1 MNTNWPNPN
10 GFPELSKA
18 RGEAR
23 SLFVIVILFSVFVN
37 LLMLTGPLFMLQ
49 VYDRVLASRHEQT
62 LLALFGLVA
71 LLFLLM
77 GVLEVARAQIMA
89 RIASRFQARLD
100 RRVFSASLRLI
111 AQKPSAVSALSAQ
124 RDLDTLRQFISS
136 PVLIAI
142 IDIPWTPIF
151 IMAIF
156 IFHPLL
162 GWLAVAGGV
171 FLLSITVLNQVMTRK
186 LRQDANVT
194 TIITDKFSEQM
205 KAEAEVVA
213 ALGMREATY
222 GRWEE
227 QRAVMLGANLRAVD
241 RSTVFST
248 ISKVFRLFLQ
258 SAMLALGAW
267 LVLQDSLT
275 PGAMIASTIL
285 LGRALAPI
293 EMAIGQWPLAQQAL
307 QGWRRL
313 GGLLEV
319 VPADLSLTPLPKP
332 QARLDVH
339 QLSVVPPGEH
349 YPVLQHVSFSLSPG
363 QVLGVIGPSAS
374 GKSSL
379 ARAIIGAWSV
389 AAGTIRLDG
398 AALGQYDPDM
408 LGLHIGYLPQRVAL
422 FDGTIAENIARFQKD
437 FDPEMV
443 VAAAK
448 RSGAHE
454 TIVKLKEGYNTRVSA
469 NGGQLSGGQ
478 IQRIGLA
485 RAMFGDPVALVLDEP
500 NSNLDNEGSVAVNT
514 AIRDFKNQEKIV
526 ILMAHRP
533 AALSECDCLL
543 VLEAGKL
550 RAFGP
555 RDEVLR
561 ETVKNNTSILRSTN
575 PGGVA

>member
-1 MNTNWPNPN
+1 MNTNRPIPN
-10 GFPELSKA
+10 GFPELLKA

-23 SLFVIVILFSVFVN
+23 SLFLIVILFSVFVN

-77 GVLEVARAQIMA
+77 GILEIARAQVMA
-89 RIASRFQARLD
+89 RVASRFQARLD
-100 RRVFSASLRLI
+100 RRVFSASMRLI
-111 AQKPSAVSALSAQ
+111 AQKPSAVPALSAQ
-124 RDLDTLRQFISS
+124 RDLDTLRQFIGS
-136 PVLIAI
+136 PVLIAL
-142 IDIPWTPIF
+142 IDVPWTPIF

-171 FLLSITVLNQVMTRK
+171 FLLSVTFLNQVMTRK

-194 TIITDKFSEQM
+194 TIVTDKFSEQM

-213 ALGMREATY
+213 ALGMRDATF

-227 QRAVMLGANLRAVD
+227 QRAQMLDANLRAVD
-241 RSTVFST
+241 RSSVFNT

-267 LVLQDSLT
+267 LVLQDKLT

-313 GGLLEV
+313 GSLLEL
-319 VPADLSLTPLPKP
+319 VPADITLTPLPRPK
-332 QARLDVH
+332 ARLDVQ
-339 QLSVVPPGEH
+339 QLSVVPPGER
-349 YPVLQHVSFSLSPG
+349 YPVIQHVSFSLSPG

-379 ARAIIGAWSV
+379 ARALVGAWPA
-389 AAGTIRLDG
+389 AAGMIRLDG
-398 AALGQYDPDM
+398 AALGQYDPDT
-408 LGLHIGYLPQRVAL
+408 LGQHIGYLPQRVAL
-422 FDGTIAENIARFQKD
+422 FDGTISENIARFQKD
-437 FDPEMV
+437 FNPEMV

-448 RSGAHE
+448 RSGSHE
-454 TIVKLKEGYNTRVSA
+454 MIVKLAEGYNTQVSA
-469 NGGQLSGGQ
+469 NGGKLSGGQ

-485 RAMFGDPVALVLDEP
+485 RALFGDPAILVLDEP
-500 NSNLDNEGSVAVNT
+500 NSNLDNEGSAAVNT
-514 AIRDFKNQEKIV
+514 AIREVKNQEKIV

-561 ETVKNNTSILRSTN
+561 ETVKNNTSILRSPTA
-575 PGGVA
+575 GGVS